1 MPLLRNMGAPFA
13 HTLGCLSA
21 GDLPAAVRAV
31 FYAVGAGSKGSA
43 AYRAAAQVLCL
54 VKLGIQ
60 LLICRKNGSAKPFAK
75 QRIGN
80 ALRADTFLAIVQ
92 QNTVSVNIVAAR
104 LFYQGIYFPALLR
117 RQPDQFAHSSPAA
130 EGASSAYSASVSLSS
145 FSSVRSASARI
156 SSSIYGMAARIFR
169 VVSCL
174 PPSW

>member
-1 MPLLRNMGAPFA
+1 MPEKPCKSRGNMPLLRNMGAPFA

-80 ALRADTFLAIVQ
+80 ELRANALVPVVQ
-92 QNTVSVNIVAAR
+92 QKAVTVYAVAT
-104 LFYQGIYFPALLR
+104 LPFYKGINFPALRR
-117 RQPDQFAHSSPAA
+117 RQPLYRTH
-130 EGASSAYSASVSLSS
+130 ASSAA
-145 FSSVRSASARI
+145 
-156 SSSIYGMAARIFR
+156 
-169 VVSCL
+169 
-174 PPSW
+174 